1 MGMTNNPMVAAFT
14 DELRAHQYLE
24 SIMWPNGPTC
34 LRCGARG
41 RIGQLDG
48 ATTRIGTYKC
58 YACRKI
64 FCITQGTIFERT
76 HVPLHK
82 WLQAIYLTDGG
93 SKAIVPYHLA
103 RIVNVS
109 FKTATTML
117 EKLTAAAKRDGTY
130 GLECREGGQAA
141 GRRGD
146 GEATARGFSD

>member
-1 MGMTNNPMVAAFT
+1 MEMMNNPMVAAFA
-14 DELRAHQYLE
+14 DELSAHRYLE
-24 SIMWPNGPTC
+24 SILWPHGPVC

-41 RIGQLDG
+41 RVGQLDG

-64 FCITQGTIFERT
+64 FCITHGTIFERS

-93 SKAIVPYHLA
+93 STRIVPYHLA

-109 FKTATTML
+109 FKTATTMI
-117 EKLTAAAKRDGTY
+117 EKLAAASARDEAF
-130 GLECREGGQAA
+130 GLSWRQRDDIVD
-141 GRRGD
+141 RRRD
-146 GEATARGFSD
+146 GEATARSLAD